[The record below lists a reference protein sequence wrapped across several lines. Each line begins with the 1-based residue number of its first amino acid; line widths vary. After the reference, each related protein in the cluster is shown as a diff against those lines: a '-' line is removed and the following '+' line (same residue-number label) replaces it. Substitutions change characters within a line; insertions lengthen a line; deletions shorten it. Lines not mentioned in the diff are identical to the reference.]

1 MVVRGG
7 GCNGVINYPMVV
19 VAGGCN
25 GVFNCPQVPS
35 KLRGKVLNLNRYFR
49 AVAVDVKQP
58 QQQQQQ
64 QHQISDS
71 HKINC

>member
-1 MVVRGG
+1 MVVHGG
-7 GCNGVINYPMVV
+7 GCNGVIYCPMVV
-19 VAGGCN
+19 VAGGCY
-25 GVFNCPQVPS
+25 GVINCPQVPC

-64 QHQISDS
+64 QQISDS